1 MLPATPQVLQYS
13 NVETFITFRS
23 STPLVLSLCDYF
35 LLGRAWPNLRSWICL
50 LFLVLGSAGYVLV
63 DRGFEVKA
71 YVWLVLWYAFFVFD
85 TVSGFGCEVQA
96 SEGRLI
102 LNDPYDMAALL
113 GTWETLS
120 KASPPMQCSE
130 AA

>member
-1 MLPATPQVLQYS
+1 MLPAPPQVLQYS

-85 TVSGFGCEVQA
+85 TVSGAGWWCRRA
-96 SEGRLI
+96 KG
-102 LNDPYDMAALL
+102 
-113 GTWETLS
+113 G
-120 KASPPMQCSE
+120 
-130 AA
+130 